1 MSKKLAAFMVVVCV
15 GLIALVGWFRLNGD
29 RTGPEITCNNTSLVY
44 REGMKDAELLENVIA
59 FDEKDGDVSDS
70 LTVESAYMVDDDNV
84 CIVYVAK
91 DYSNNITKVKQI
103 YSAEKVFTSDT
114 EDNETQDENDIQGE
128 NTPASDNTDET
139 ENAPAEDAADET
151 ENDMSESA
159 GVENSVNTDSAD
171 SAAAISSE
179 AEQARSEQEAA
190 AAAMPAQNPRI
201 YLTDYVVT
209 IPAGTSV
216 DRLSYVKEITDD
228 ADNVYD
234 LWTKIQITGSLDT
247 LTAGTYE
254 CTYYVIDSAGNTS
267 NQAVLKFIVQ

>member
-1 MSKKLAAFMVVVCV
+1 MSKKLVAFMVVVCV

-29 RTGPEITCNNTSLVY
+29 RTGPEVTCNNTSLVY
-44 REGMKDAELLENVIA
+44 HEGMKDAELLENVIA
-59 FDEKDGDVSDS
+59 FDEKDGNVSDS
-70 LTVESAYMVDDDNV
+70 LTVESVYAVDNDKV

-91 DYSNNITKVKQI
+91 DHSNNITKVKQI
-103 YSAEKVFTSDT
+103 YPAEKMTSADT
-114 EDNETQDENDIQGE
+114 EDNGTQDENDMQVDV
-128 NTPASDNTDET
+128 DNTSDADNAGET
-139 ENAPAEDAADET
+139 DNGMTESADEQ
-151 ENDMSESA
+151 S
-159 GVENSVNTDSAD
+159 SVNTDSAAD
-171 SAAAISSE
+171 VSSE

-209 IPAGTSV
+209 VPVGTSV